1 MVFLPTLFPALNQ
14 YLLIKLDD
22 LNYKKKHKTLI
33 EATAMK
39 TKNKALLLLLLL
51 SVYFFFGCEE
61 ETSTNPSDGNYVYTV
76 PEETGDG
83 WETASLNSV
92 GINTAR
98 LVTLVNKIETNSY
111 TEVHSVVIIKNDK
124 LVFEE
129 YFSGH
134 DFGYTGQNY
143 HGVYIDFDRD
153 TRHNTH
159 SATKSFTSA
168 LAGIAIDKGFIQGV
182 DDKIF
187 DYFQDYSNLI
197 DQQKEKI
204 TVEHLLT
211 MSSGFEWNEWDI
223 SVSQSNHDIVRM
235 NSSSDPVYYVLNKP
249 VVTDP
254 GTAYYYNGG
263 TVDLLGQLIRRA
275 SSLNVKSFSRT
286 YLFEL
291 LGITNYNWQTLY
303 PSGIT
308 CCHGDVY
315 ITPRDMAK
323 IGYLYLKKGIWNGT
337 RIISEEWVNSST
349 QNHITPPVSWAYGY
363 GYLWWLR
370 RYFSGSRFYYTINA
384 EGWGGQEIII
394 IPSENMVVV
403 FTGANYVSYEPND
416 EIMNSYIL
424 RALN

>member
-1 MVFLPTLFPALNQ
+1 
-14 YLLIKLDD
+14 
-22 LNYKKKHKTLI
+22 
-33 EATAMK
+33 MK
-39 TKNKALLLLLLL
+39 TKKQGLLFLLLL
-51 SVYFFFGCEE
+51 STYFIFSCDED
-61 ETSTNPSDGNYVYTV
+61 TSTNPPDGNYTYTI

-83 WETASLNSV
+83 WSTDSLSSV
-92 GINTAR
+92 GMNTNR
-98 LVTLVNKIETNSY
+98 LVTLVNEIENNSY
-111 TEVHSVVIIKNDK
+111 TEVHSVVIVKNDK

-129 YFSGH
+129 YFPGH
-134 DFGYTGQNY
+134 DFNYSGQNF
-143 HGVYIDFDRD
+143 HGTYIDFGRD

-168 LAGIAIDKGFIQGV
+168 LAGIAIEKGFIQSV

-187 DYFQDYSNLI
+187 DYFPDYSQLI

-211 MSSGFEWNEWDI
+211 MSSGLEWNEWDVSI
-223 SVSQSNHDIVRM
+223 SQGEHDIVRM

-249 VVTDP
+249 VVTEP

-263 TVDLLGQLIRRA
+263 TVDLLGQLVRRV
-275 SSLNVKSFSRT
+275 SSMNVKSFSRT

-291 LGITNYNWQTLY
+291 LSITNYNWQTLY

-308 CCHGDVY
+308 CCHGDIY

-323 IGYLYLKKGIWNGT
+323 FGYLFLKKGMWNGI
-337 RIISEEWVNSST
+337 RIISEEWVDNSF
-349 QNHITPPVSWAYGY
+349 QNHITPTVNWAHGY

-370 RYFSGSRFYYTINA
+370 SYYTGSRTYHSFNA
-384 EGWGGQEIII
+384 EGWGGQQIII

-403 FTGANYVSYEPND
+403 FTGANYVSNPPND

-424 RALN
+424 PALQ

>member
-1 MVFLPTLFPALNQ
+1 
-14 YLLIKLDD
+14 
-22 LNYKKKHKTLI
+22 
-33 EATAMK
+33 MK
-39 TKNKALLLLLLL
+39 TNNKAFLLLLLL
-51 SVYFFFGCEE
+51 SVYFFSGCEKD
-61 ETSTNPSDGNYVYTV
+61 TSTNPPDGNYVYTV
-76 PEETGDG
+76 PEETSDG
-83 WETASLNSV
+83 WSTASLSSV
-92 GINTAR
+92 GMNPDR
-98 LVTLVNKIETNSY
+98 LVTLVNKIKTNSY

-129 YFSGH
+129 YFPGH

-143 HGVYIDFDRD
+143 HGAYIDFDRD

-168 LAGIAIDKGFIQGV
+168 LAGIAIDKGFIQSV

-187 DYFQDYSNLI
+187 DYFQDYSNLS

-204 TVEHLLT
+204 TIKHLLT
-211 MSSGFEWNEWDI
+211 MSSGLEWNEWDV
-223 SVSQSNHDIVRM
+223 SVSQGNHDIVRM

-249 VVTDP
+249 VVTEP

-286 YLFEL
+286 NLFEP

-308 CCHGDVY
+308 CCHGDIY

-323 IGYLYLKKGIWNGT
+323 FGYLFLKKGMWNGT
-337 RIISEEWVNSST
+337 RVISEEWVNNSF
-349 QNHITPPVSWAYGY
+349 QNHITPPVNWAYGY

-370 RYFSGSRFYYTINA
+370 RYSAGGRLYYSFNA
-384 EGWGGQEIII
+384 EGWGGQQIII
-394 IPSENMVVV
+394 IPTENMVVV
-403 FTGANYVSYEPND
+403 FTGANYVNNPPND
-416 EIMNSYIL
+416 EIMTSYIL
-424 RALN
+424 PALGWL